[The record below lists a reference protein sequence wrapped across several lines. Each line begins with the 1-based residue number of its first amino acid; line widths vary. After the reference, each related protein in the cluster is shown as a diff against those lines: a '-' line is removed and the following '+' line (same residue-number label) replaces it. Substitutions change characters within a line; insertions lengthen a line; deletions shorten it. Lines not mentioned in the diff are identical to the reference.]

1 MIIQCIN
8 CNKKFN
14 VNSDLI
20 PSTGRNIQCGS
31 CNHVWFFNNDQID
44 RKINNDQIDRKIN
57 NDQINKEIDFDKIK
71 KQEIKNDNQILAKE
85 AISTKKTKSK
95 KNLEIVKFEK
105 KSDLT
110 ISKLFSY
117 LIVLIISL
125 VSLII
130 VVDTFKSP
138 LINLFPNLELIIFN
152 FYEVIKDINLFI
164 IDLFKYD

>member
-20 PSTGRNIQCGS
+20 PSTGRSIQCGS
-31 CNHVWFFNNDQID
+31 CNHVWFFHNDQID
-44 RKINNDQIDRKIN
+44 RNID
-57 NDQINKEIDFDKIK
+57 NDQINKEIDFDKIIEK
-71 KQEIKNDNQILAKE
+71 EIINDNQILAKE
-85 AISTKKTKSK
+85 EISSKKTKSK
-95 KNLEIVKFEK
+95 KKLEIVKFEK
-105 KSDLT
+105 KSNLT

-125 VSLII
+125 ISLII
-130 VVDTFKSP
+130 IVDTFKSP

-152 FYEVIKDINLFI
+152 FYEVIKDINLFV

>member
-31 CNHVWFFNNDQID
+31 CNHLWFFNNDQID
-44 RKINNDQIDRKIN
+44 KKIDNDQI
-57 NDQINKEIDFDKIK
+57 KEK
-71 KQEIKNDNQILAKE
+71 EIKNDNQILAKKE
-85 AISTKKTKSK
+85 ISIKKTKSK

-105 KSDLT
+105 KSNLT

-125 VSLII
+125 VTLII
-130 VVDTFKSP
+130 IVDTFKSP

-152 FYEVIKDINLFI
+152 FYEVIKDINLFV

>member
-20 PSTGRNIQCGS
+20 PSTGRSIQCGS
-31 CNHVWFFNNDQID
+31 CNHVWFFHNDQID
-44 RKINNDQIDRKIN
+44 INID

-71 KQEIKNDNQILAKE
+71 EKEIKNDNQILAKE
-85 AISTKKTKSK
+85 ERSTKKIKSK

-105 KSDLT
+105 KSNLT

-125 VSLII
+125 VTLII
-130 VVDTFKSP
+130 IVDTFKSP

>member
-20 PSTGRNIQCGS
+20 PSTGRSIQCGS

-44 RKINNDQIDRKIN
+44 RKID

-71 KQEIKNDNQILAKE
+71 EKEIKNDNQILAKKE
-85 AISTKKTKSK
+85 ISIKKTKSK

-105 KSDLT
+105 KSNLT

-125 VSLII
+125 VTLII
-130 VVDTFKSP
+130 IVDTFKSP

>member
-31 CNHVWFFNNDQID
+31 CNHLWFFNNDQID
-44 RKINNDQIDRKIN
+44 KKIDNDQI
-57 NDQINKEIDFDKIK
+57 KEK
-71 KQEIKNDNQILAKE
+71 EIKNDNQILAKE
-85 AISTKKTKSK
+85 EISIKKTKSK

-105 KSDLT
+105 KSNLT

-125 VSLII
+125 VTLII
-130 VVDTFKSP
+130 IVDTFKSP

-152 FYEVIKDINLFI
+152 FYEVIKDINLFV

>member
-44 RKINNDQIDRKIN
+44 RKID

-85 AISTKKTKSK
+85 EISTKKTKSK

-105 KSDLT
+105 KSNLT

-130 VVDTFKSP
+130 IVDTFKYP
-138 LINLFPNLELIIFN
+138 LTNLFPNLELIIFN

-164 IDLFKYD
+164 IDLFKHD

>member
-44 RKINNDQIDRKIN
+44 RKINNDQI
-57 NDQINKEIDFDKIK
+57 NKEIDFDKINEK
-71 KQEIKNDNQILAKE
+71 EIKNNNQILAKE
-85 AISTKKTKSK
+85 EISAKKTKSK

-130 VVDTFKSP
+130 IVDTFKSP

-164 IDLFKYD
+164 IDLFKHD